1 MYGTV
6 ARFRIKPGAEAQLI
20 QRQREFDAMRIPGYV
35 RAIVYRTDKDPQECY
50 LAVVFDSKE
59 SYEANA
65 KSPEQDARYRLLLE
79 LMEGEPEWHDGEILH
94 SSSHSS
100 S

>member
-6 ARFRIKPGAEAQLI
+6 ARFRTRPGTEAQLI
-20 QRQREFDAMRIPGYV
+20 QRQREFDALRIPGYV
-35 RAIVYRTDKDPQECY
+35 HSIVYRMDNDPRECY

-65 KSPEQDARYRLLLE
+65 KSPEQDERYQQLLA
-79 LMEGEPEWHDGEILH
+79 LMEGAPEWHDGEILH
-94 SSSHSS
+94 VGP
-100 S
+100 